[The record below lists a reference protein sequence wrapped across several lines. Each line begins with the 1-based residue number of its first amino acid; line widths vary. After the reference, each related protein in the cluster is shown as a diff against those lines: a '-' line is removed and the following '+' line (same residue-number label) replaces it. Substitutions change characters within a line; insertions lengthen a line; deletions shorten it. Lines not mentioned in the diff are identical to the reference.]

1 MHTGFRPDTLYRMQV
16 EHIDFP
22 ERLLAIPQ
30 HKTSGDDEST
40 ELPISTTVA
49 AMLKSIIGNRT
60 TGNVLLRKPSLVK
73 FTKELETLFGKR
85 IVAKDMRST
94 HATLALSLEIS
105 DYIVKVLELRSI
117 TFTIR
122 QYTQVVLGSNAVYEQ
137 TWGRSCGALSL
148 INNVFRG
155 GAGGQG
161 ANQAY
166 DLTPANAAVG
176 FPSLVSAM
184 PNTDMVID
192 WYECGDTG
200 GCYNI
205 FTDIYL
211 HEVNDRSLLPTNA
224 TNGGSP
230 QTQYQGT
237 INGIS
242 QNDTK
247 LWNFNFWH
255 NTNP

>member
-1 MHTGFRPDTLYRMQV
+1 MTVLQWTPNGG
-16 EHIDFP
+16 EDFFGQLQWNDLVFSP
-22 ERLLAIPQ
+22 NVFGHLAN
-30 HKTSGDDEST
+30 GGE
-40 ELPISTTVA
+40 
-49 AMLKSIIGNRT
+49 G
-60 TGNVLLRKPSLVK
+60 
-73 FTKELETLFGKR
+73 
-85 IVAKDMRST
+85 
-94 HATLALSLEIS
+94 ATLAKWDLPI
-105 DYIVKVLELRSI
+105 DGGPAIVQNRMNCFNADATTDAQGNADACRFCFSGSYDPNN

-122 QYTQVVLGSNAVYEQ
+122 QYTQVVLGSNAGYEQ

>member
-1 MHTGFRPDTLYRMQV
+1 MYLV
-16 EHIDFP
+16 
-22 ERLLAIPQ
+22 
-30 HKTSGDDEST
+30 
-40 ELPISTTVA
+40 TVA
-49 AMLKSIIGNRT
+49 NG
-60 TGNVLLRKPSLVK
+60 G
-73 FTKELETLFGKR
+73 EG
-85 IVAKDMRST
+85 
-94 HATLALSLEIS
+94 ATLAKWDLPI
-105 DYIVKVLELRSI
+105 DGGPAIVQNRMNCFNADATTDAQGNADACRFCFSGSYDPNN

-122 QYTQVVLGSNAVYEQ
+122 QYTQVVLGSNAGYEQ